1 MEKSAGFQTRELCIL
16 MVSSDS
22 RLERN
27 HLFVIPHT
35 EPVLLAIFWAP
46 MKPAKLCS
54 GDCTQWGVRIIL
66 ILEAGE
72 NRSREDMENKYVL
85 KMGLLLHRN

>member
-1 MEKSAGFQTRELCIL
+1 MKS
-16 MVSSDS
+16 SNS

-35 EPVLLAIFWAP
+35 EPVLLAIFWAL

-54 GDCTQWGVRIIL
+54 GDCIQWGMRLIL
-66 ILEAGE
+66 TLEAGE
-72 NRSREDMENKYVL
+72 KRSREDMQNDYVL
-85 KMGLLLHRN
+85 KTGLLLHRN